1 MSNKISKRAVYEQA
15 RKYLDIKSVFPK
27 SSGVGRGGNLTDYQA
42 RKLAGILKELKTAA
56 GGDKYLEQSFVPIRR
71 TKGAKEYIE
80 SIGLPKYS
88 KGVLLAG
95 GERVNSGLT
104 VRGGALY
111 YTRGERPQAHFPLDT
126 RTENTL
132 EKSIMEKAGFINN
145 PENVPYIA
153 THGGA
158 IKGLS
163 VNAELEGDNAA
174 ELLNTLAQEIYSKY
188 KMLADAGA
196 YRPADSTHG
205 LRKAAHPSK
214 WGLSLLVEAK

>member
-1 MSNKISKRAVYEQA
+1 MSNKLSKRAVYEQA

-42 RKLAGILKELKTAA
+42 KKLASVLKELKTAA

-71 TKGAKEYIE
+71 TKAAREYIQN
-80 SIGLPKYS
+80 IGLPKS
-88 KGVLLAG
+88 ARGVLLAG
-95 GERVNSGLT
+95 GEKVNSGLT
-104 VRGGALY
+104 VRKGALY
-111 YTRGERPQAHFPLDT
+111 YNRGDRSQAHFPLDA

-132 EKSIMEKAGFINN
+132 ENSIREKTGFINN
-145 PENVPYIA
+145 PANVPYIA

-163 VNAELEGDNAA
+163 VDAELEGDDAV
-174 ELLNTLAQEIYSKY
+174 ELLTGLALEIYSKY

-196 YRPADSTHG
+196 YRPTDEKHG
-205 LRKAAHPSK
+205 ARKAAHPSK